1 MQNAKER
8 EQRRKLAVRLH
19 VAHETVVPRIPH
31 RDFQLIL
38 SASDSFGDAQSI
50 GLLPHD
56 ATVRAVQPDARQVTH
71 LTQVYEN
78 IPLRRIP
85 FEEERVGVDG
95 GQKGNVCT
103 DVNSVFFRHDSA

>member
-1 MQNAKER
+1 M
-8 EQRRKLAVRLH
+8 LAVRLH
-19 VAHETVVPRIPH
+19 VAHETIVPRVPH
-31 RDFQLIL
+31 RHLQPIL
-38 SASDSFGDAQSI
+38 SASDSFGNAQSI

-95 GQKGNVCT
+95 SPREILDFWIRMIGEESMWKCFMVL
-103 DVNSVFFRHDSA
+103 